1 MGFRDDDQAARARAD
16 ALQRE
21 LAERERELA
30 EREAELEQ
38 ARAALKELGTKSE
51 AGEAAQRREVEREV
65 RREQK
70 RTRAK
75 KRLAKNQARRTR
87 SRSPQKRSWWF
98 GVLAMAMTL
107 GFAFGQVALWRSVVV
122 SSRCT
127 SICQRDGLRFLR
139 AAKRGGGGRGGN
151 VLTACLCQATDD
163 SLTKPQRPLRR
174 GKGDIVFNSGIWI
187 LRMVLSLA
195 LGMATFLGLVHLWER
210 RKVKAET
217 GGHEVPKR

>member
-38 ARAALKELGTKSE
+38 ARAALKELGTKTE
-51 AGEAAQRREVEREV
+51 AGEAARRREVERAA
-65 RREQK
+65 RRERK
-70 RTRAK
+70 LARAK
-75 KRLAKNQARRTR
+75 RKREEKQARPAR
-87 SRSPQKRSWWF
+87 SSPQKTSWWL

-107 GFAFGQVALWRSVVV
+107 GFAFGQVAIWDGVVV
-122 SSRCT
+122 PARCT
-127 SICQRDGLRFLR
+127 SICQRDGLRF
-139 AAKRGGGGRGGN
+139 AGTAKRGGGGSGRN
-151 VLTACLCQATDD
+151 VLTACLCQSRGDTFV
-163 SLTKPQRPLRR
+163 TPQRPLRR

-187 LRMVLSLA
+187 LRMLLSLA